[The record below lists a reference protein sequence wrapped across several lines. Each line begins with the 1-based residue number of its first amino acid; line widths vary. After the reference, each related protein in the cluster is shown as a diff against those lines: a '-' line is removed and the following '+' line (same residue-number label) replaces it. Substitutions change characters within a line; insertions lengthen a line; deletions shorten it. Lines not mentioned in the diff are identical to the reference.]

1 MSLQSD
7 IPDDT
12 GPLTIDEALERR
24 AALSSVADE
33 IDDDEP
39 ANPDP
44 APLTPAEPA
53 ADGAELVEDEPV
65 EGEEPTGGEE
75 DDEGKEPEAE
85 KPAEPVVA
93 PPNFW
98 NDEEKAVFATAPPEV
113 QKLVADKVA
122 ESSKQATLATEQA
135 ALYRKEADIIG
146 QAVELIDG
154 QLTAAKEVFG
164 TRWSAF
170 TPEQWAE
177 WAAEDLQAATVAK
190 FQFDAEQKQLD
201 ELSQAREAAEA
212 EQHRQFLREQ
222 AGKLAEVAPALIEAS
237 ARTELIGYLTEQ
249 GLTPQDLKW
258 AGAVELSLA
267 HKAMLWDRAQ
277 ANLAKKPIPQPT
289 QRSATPVRPAG
300 AQQRGSS
307 QSRQVQALESRFA
320 KTGSMDDA
328 LALRRAR
335 RGQG

>member
-12 GPLTIDEALERR
+12 GPLTIDEALDRR

-44 APLTPAEPA
+44 APVVPADADVAEPIE
-53 ADGAELVEDEPV
+53 GEPKEDV
-65 EGEEPTGGEE
+65 DEGEEE
-75 DDEGKEPEAE
+75 EPEAE
-85 KPAEPVVA
+85 KPAEPVVPA
-93 PPNFW
+93 PNFW
-98 NDEEKAVFATAPPEV
+98 NDDEKAVFATAPPEV
-113 QKLVADKVA
+113 QKLVADKIA
-122 ESSKQATLATEQA
+122 ESSKHATLATEQA

-146 QAVELIDG
+146 QAVEMIDT
-154 QLTAAKEVFG
+154 QLSAAKETFG
-164 TRWSAF
+164 SRWSSF

-190 FQFDAEQKQLD
+190 FQHDAEQKQLV

-222 AGKLAEVAPALIEAS
+222 AGKLAEVAPALLEAS

-249 GLTPQDLKW
+249 GMAPQDLKW
-258 AGAVELSLA
+258 AGAVELSIA

-307 QSRQVQALESRFA
+307 QSRQVQALEARFA
-320 KTGSMDDA
+320 KSGSMEDA